1 MEARLRSFLLTSLVG
16 MTLII
21 ATPLQAAEKDSADKT
36 EAELKPVIQPEV
48 TRQEFDEARI
58 DAQDFEIGVFLGL
71 YSTEDFGTNPVY
83 GARLVYHITDR
94 LFVEGAIGQSQTERT
109 GWEDLLNPGGAGI
122 LSDSGRTLTYY
133 SADIGF
139 NILPGEAF
147 MTQNVTY
154 NTALYVVAGVGS
166 TNFDDS
172 DRFTLNFGLGYNLL
186 LTDYL
191 GIHIDFRDY
200 IFNMELPQ
208 DKTTQNLELSA
219 SLNYFF

>member
-1 MEARLRSFLLTSLVG
+1 MEAWLRHFLLTSLLG
-16 MTLII
+16 ITLQVV
-21 ATPLQAAEKDSADKT
+21 TPLQAAEPDPTDKA
-36 EAELKPVIQPEV
+36 EAELKPVVQPEV
-48 TRQEFDEARI
+48 ARQEFDEARI
-58 DAQDFEIGVFLGL
+58 DTEDFEVGVFLGM

-83 GARLVYHITDR
+83 GARLVYHITER
-94 LFVEGAIGQSQTERT
+94 LFVEGAIGRTETERT

-122 LSDSGRTLTYY
+122 LSDDGRILTYY
-133 SADIGF
+133 SANIGF

-147 MTQNVTY
+147 MTQKVTY

-172 DRFTLNFGLGYNLL
+172 DRFTLNFGIGYNLL

-191 GIHIDFRDY
+191 GIHVDFRDY
-200 IFNMELPQ
+200 IFNMELPE

-219 SLNYFF
+219 SLNFFF

>member
-1 MEARLRSFLLTSLVG
+1 MEARLRSILLSGLVG
-16 MTLII
+16 ALLLI
-21 ATPLQAAEKDSADKT
+21 ATPLHAAEPTETDKT

-48 TRQEFDEARI
+48 ARQEFDEARI
-58 DAQDFEIGVFLGL
+58 DTEDFEVGVFLGM
-71 YSTEDFGTNPVY
+71 YSTEDFGTNAVY
-83 GARLVYHITDR
+83 GARLIYHITER

-122 LSDSGRTLTYY
+122 LSDDGRTLTYY
-133 SADIGF
+133 TANIGF
-139 NILPGEAF
+139 NLLPGEAF

-172 DRFTLNFGLGYNLL
+172 DRFTLNFGLGYSLL

-191 GIHIDFRDY
+191 SVHVDFRDY
-200 IFNMELPQ
+200 IFNMELPE

>member
-1 MEARLRSFLLTSLVG
+1 MEARLRSFLLGGLVG
-16 MTLII
+16 GVLVIS
-21 ATPLQAAEKDSADKT
+21 TPLRAAETTETDKA

-58 DAQDFEIGVFLGL
+58 DTEDFEIGVFLGM

-83 GARLVYHITDR
+83 GARLIYHITER
-94 LFVEGAIGQSQTERT
+94 LFVEGALGQTNTERT
-109 GWEDLLNPGGAGI
+109 SWENLLNPGGAGI
-122 LSDSGRTLTYY
+122 LSDDGRTLTYY
-133 SADIGF
+133 TANIGF
-139 NILPGEAF
+139 NLLPGEAF

-172 DRFTLNFGLGYNLL
+172 DRFTLNFGVGYSLL
-186 LTDYL
+186 LTDYM
-191 GIHIDFRDY
+191 GIHVDFRDY
-200 IFNMELPQ
+200 IFNMELPE

-219 SLNYFF
+219 SLNFFF

>member
-1 MEARLRSFLLTSLVG
+1 MEARLRSFLLNGLLSWVL
-16 MTLII
+16 LI
-21 ATPLQAAEKDSADKT
+21 AMPLYAAEPAEADKA

-48 TRQEFDEARI
+48 ARQEFDEARI
-58 DAQDFEIGVFLGL
+58 DTEDFEVGVFLGM

-83 GARLVYHITDR
+83 GVRLIYHITER
-94 LFVEGAIGQSQTERT
+94 LFVEGALGQSNTERT
-109 GWEDLLNPGGAGI
+109 SWEDLLNPGGAGI
-122 LSDSGRTLTYY
+122 LSDDGRTLTYY
-133 SADIGF
+133 TANIGF
-139 NILPGEAF
+139 NLLPGEAF

-172 DRFTLNFGLGYNLL
+172 DRFTLNFGLGYSLL

-191 GIHIDFRDY
+191 SIHIDFRDY
-200 IFNMELPQ
+200 IFNMELPE

>member
-1 MEARLRSFLLTSLVG
+1 MEARLRSFLLKSLVG
-16 MTLII
+16 ITLII
-21 ATPLQAAEKDSADKT
+21 VTPLQAAEKDSADKT

-48 TRQEFDEARI
+48 KRQEFDEARI
-58 DAQDFEIGVFLGL
+58 DTEDFEVGVFLGL

-94 LFVEGAIGQSQTERT
+94 LFVEGAIGQSQTQRT

-122 LSDSGRTLTYY
+122 LSDAGRTLTYY

-139 NILPGEAF
+139 NLLPGEAF

-154 NTALYVVAGVGS
+154 NTALYVVAGVGN

-172 DRFTLNFGLGYNLL
+172 DRFTLNFGIGYNLL

>member
-1 MEARLRSFLLTSLVG
+1 MEARLRSFLLKSLVG
-16 MTLII
+16 ITLII
-21 ATPLQAAEKDSADKT
+21 VTPLQAAEKDSADKT

-48 TRQEFDEARI
+48 KRQKFDEARI
-58 DAQDFEIGVFLGL
+58 DTEDFEVGVFLGL

-94 LFVEGAIGQSQTERT
+94 LFVEGAIGQSQTQRT

-122 LSDSGRTLTYY
+122 LSDAGRTLTYY

-139 NILPGEAF
+139 NLLPGEAF

-154 NTALYVVAGVGS
+154 NTALYVVAGVGN

-172 DRFTLNFGLGYNLL
+172 DRFTLNFGIGYNLL